1 MIKRGRKTQIDTIT
15 DNLCPIC
22 GCELIISGNITSCS
36 KCDYQCM
43 IINPHSQ
50 DYSIRCM
57 VCGTKIQSGQLC
69 DKCKER
75 MLGVHKQLEFKNSFK
90 NT

>member
-1 MIKRGRKTQIDTIT
+1 MIKRGRKTQTDTIT

-22 GCELIISGNITSCS
+22 GCELITSDNITSCS

-43 IINPHSQ
+43 IINPNSQ
-50 DYSIRCM
+50 DYTIRCI
-57 VCGTKIQSGQLC
+57 VCNAKIQSGQLC
-69 DKCKER
+69 AKCEER
-75 MLGVHKQLEFKNSFK
+75 MLVVHKQLERKDSER